1 MTTTS
6 WTEAASEAAMEDK
19 TMIGVELDGRHIAIY
34 RLDGGY
40 YATDDICT
48 HQHAF
53 MSEGYVEDGCV
64 ECPLHQALFDIR
76 TGEVVDGPAER
87 PLKTYPVKLEGGRIL
102 IDLGA

>member
-1 MTTTS
+1 MTTKS
-6 WTEAASEAAMEDK
+6 WTEVTTVEAMGDK
-19 TMIGVELDGRHIAIY
+19 LVQGVELDGRHIAVY
-34 RLDGGY
+34 HLDGTY

-76 TGEVVDGPAER
+76 TGAVVDGPADE
-87 PLKTYPVKLEGGRIL
+87 PLKTYPVKREGDRIL
-102 IDLGA
+102 VDLGA